1 MTRRPDIRPPKSP
14 DICQPRTVETH
25 VFRGNRRVRAPDRVA
40 TALLS
45 ALLRMIENLST
56 MDKVIEKPKGL
67 SKRTLVLGIAGVV
80 VLTLLAFAVPMIS
93 RWSRAERSV
102 PLASVRIGE
111 VTRGTLVR
119 DASAQGRIV
128 ASLHP
133 TLFSPAQGIVTLD
146 VKAGSEVRK
155 GQTLARID
163 SPELRSRLS
172 QEQATFLSLQSTLA
186 RGKIASRQNALKNTQ
201 AVSLLELRLQATRR
215 LLERAERAFGEGI
228 LNKTEY
234 ETAHDNVKI
243 AELELANAR
252 QRTRLEADTGSFE
265 VREAE
270 LQAGRQASAVAE
282 LQRQVDRLAIEAPF
296 DGMVASVSVQ
306 DRDAVEANQA
316 ILTVVNLSQYE
327 IEITLPE
334 NYGSEVLPGTRAEIL
349 YEGRE
354 YPGKVTAISPEVRDS
369 QVTGTVVFAQA
380 APQGLKQSQRV
391 SVRMVFENKPNVL
404 KVPRGPF
411 LESGGGRQIY
421 VVNDGMAT
429 PRSIT
434 TGAVSVS
441 EVEIVSGLSAGEKV
455 ILSETSEF
463 GGAKSVLLRK

>member
-1 MTRRPDIRPPKSP
+1 
-14 DICQPRTVETH
+14 
-25 VFRGNRRVRAPDRVA
+25 
-40 TALLS
+40 
-45 ALLRMIENLST
+45 MIENLST

-67 SKRTLVLGIAGVV
+67 SRRSLFAIGGGVVLVLAV
-80 VLTLLAFAVPMIS
+80 VLALPMIT
-93 RWSRAERSV
+93 RWSRADRSV
-102 PLASVRIGE
+102 AAASVRVGE

-119 DASAQGRIV
+119 DTSAQGRIV

-133 TLFSPAQGIVTLD
+133 TLFAPAPGIVTLA

-155 GQTLARID
+155 GQTLARIE
-163 SPELRSRLS
+163 SPELLSRLA
-172 QEQATFLSLQSTLA
+172 QERSTFLTLQSSLSRGRIAA
-186 RGKIASRQNALKNTQ
+186 RQSVIKNAQ
-201 AVSLLELRLQATRR
+201 SVSLLELRLQAARR
-215 LLERAERAFGEGI
+215 LLERADRVVSEG
-228 LNKTEY
+228 LMNKTDY
-234 ETAHDNVKI
+234 EKAQDDVKI

-252 QRTRLEADTGSFE
+252 ATSGLESDTASFE
-265 VREAE
+265 VREAQLLAE
-270 LQAGRQASAVAE
+270 RQASAVAE
-282 LQRQVDRLAIEAPF
+282 LQRQVDRLVIEAPF

-306 DRDAVEANQA
+306 DRDAVAANA
-316 ILTVVNLSQYE
+316 PILTVVNLSQFE

-369 QVTGTVVFAQA
+369 QVTGTVVFDGT

-411 LESGGGRQIY
+411 LESGGGRQVY
-421 VVNDGMAT
+421 VVATDGMAT
-429 PRSIT
+429 PRAIQV
-434 TGAVSVS
+434 GAVSVS
-441 EVEIVSGLSAGEKV
+441 EVEIVSGLSVGEKV
-455 ILSETSEF
+455 ILSDTTDF